1 MFNFP
6 SRHRAHQRQS
16 NAEQTR
22 KGRGLR
28 MQALALLHI
37 QRSHALSQKQQGTE
51 QPSVLQ
57 HRDTQHE
64 AASALPSIMH
74 LLRSRIDQAPAY
86 LSSVAHA
93 TRSALRLRKS
103 GGDGRDA
110 TVDAGRAGGLG
121 GEKRSD
127 EERRGMIDGGLNATL
142 VTGDLQT
149 CFAVAESVINGSIS
163 LKQRDVLVAK
173 VEAAADA
180 AEEVGHHREEA
191 EFKKGIVQTGGGAQ
205 GSRVARSDVF

>member
-1 MFNFP
+1 
-6 SRHRAHQRQS
+6 
-16 NAEQTR
+16 
-22 KGRGLR
+22 
-28 MQALALLHI
+28 
-37 QRSHALSQKQQGTE
+37 
-51 QPSVLQ
+51 
-57 HRDTQHE
+57 
-64 AASALPSIMH
+64 MH

-110 TVDAGRAGGLG
+110 TVDAGRTGGLG

-142 VTGDLQT
+142 VTGNLQT